1 MAVALDDEL
10 ADEEDEELLV
20 EDPVAIAED
29 ELAYALSSSPWLRT
43 VYRTVHI

>member
-1 MAVALDDEL
+1 MAVALEEL
-10 ADEEDEELLV
+10 ADEKDEELLV

-29 ELAYALSSSPWLRT
+29 ELADAPSSSPWLST